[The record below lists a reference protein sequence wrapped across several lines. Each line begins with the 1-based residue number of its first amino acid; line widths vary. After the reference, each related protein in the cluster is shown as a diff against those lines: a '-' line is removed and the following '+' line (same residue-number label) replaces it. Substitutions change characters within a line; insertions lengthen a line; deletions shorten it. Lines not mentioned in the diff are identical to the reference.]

1 NNNNEQKF
9 ESNISPLPQRQSPP
23 YGGKYSV
30 YDLIMIAIGTLM
42 LIGMTLCSMYYTIH
56 GLFAPANATF
66 LTRFGGLPIFLAFFM
81 FDMYIICTT
90 LKCCINFRTHLVTT
104 LVTSRINRI
113 TNWHDK
119 LSQSVTKGFKKVRI
133 VIMPNHHSHQQ
144 VTDSLI
150 NQSILIV

>member
-1 NNNNEQKF
+1 MFTSKNNNNEQKF

-23 YGGKYSV
+23 YGGKYS
-30 YDLIMIAIGTLM
+30 
-42 LIGMTLCSMYYTIH
+42 
-56 GLFAPANATF
+56 FAPANATF